1 MFSNNVKLELLDS
14 CGDSAR
20 GRGYPSLEPQCH
32 SLGEGFT
39 TPSKLVP
46 DGQYL
51 SLRLEIFQ
59 NRVGCIQSSS

>member
-1 MFSNNVKLELLDS
+1 MFSNSVKLELLDS

-46 DGQYL
+46 AD
-51 SLRLEIFQ
+51 ST
-59 NRVGCIQSSS
+59 SA